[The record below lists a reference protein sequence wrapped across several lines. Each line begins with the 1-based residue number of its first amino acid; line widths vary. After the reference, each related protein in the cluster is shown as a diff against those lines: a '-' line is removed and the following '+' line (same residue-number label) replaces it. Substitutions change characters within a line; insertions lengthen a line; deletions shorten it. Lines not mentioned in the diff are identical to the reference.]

1 MAVGVGGSTMET
13 ELARLES
20 RRAAAQPIGDDE
32 RAARVRKAQAIMRD
46 EGIAALYLDAA
57 SSLTYFTGARFYQSE
72 RTIGAVIPV
81 EGAVE
86 FICPAFEEEK
96 LREGL
101 SGNPMVHCWE
111 EHESPFALLDR
122 MLLDLAGAGARVA
135 LDEQA
140 PFFLFDG
147 LRAQSGGF
155 DLVNGRVVTAG
166 CRMIKS
172 EAEIAL
178 MQQAKDMTLEVQKA
192 AARTLK
198 PGIKTTEV
206 AEFIDKAHRRL
217 GADNGSTFCIV
228 LFGEATAY
236 PHGVSY
242 IQELKDGDMV
252 LIDTGCSLH
261 GYQSDITRTYVYG
274 DASPR
279 QREIWTL
286 EKAAQAAAFEAAR
299 IGAPC
304 EAVDAAA
311 RAVIE
316 AAGLGPGYKVPGL
329 PHRTG
334 HGIGMDIH
342 EWAYLVKGEE
352 TPLRPGMCFSN
363 EPMICLYGE
372 FGVRLEDHFYMG
384 PDGPIWFTQPSHSI
398 DDPFGLEA

>member
-1 MAVGVGGSTMET
+1 MTLGVGGSTMEA
-13 ELARLES
+13 ELARLNS
-20 RRAAAQPIGDDE
+20 CRARAVLIGDQE
-32 RAARVRKAQAIMRD
+32 RAERVGRAQTLMRENGIDAI
-46 EGIAALYLDAA
+46 YLDAT

-72 RTIGAVIPV
+72 RIIGAVLTAA
-81 EGAVE
+81 GDLA

-101 SGNPMVHCWE
+101 SGTPKIHCWE
-111 EHESPFALLDR
+111 EHESPFALLTE
-122 MLLDLAGAGARVA
+122 MLISLVGPGATVG

-147 LRAQSGGF
+147 LRAQNGGF
-155 DLVNGRVVTAG
+155 DLVNAKTVTAG
-166 CRMIKS
+166 CRMCKTAP
-172 EAEIAL
+172 ELAL

-192 AARTLK
+192 TARILR

-206 AEFIDKAHRRL
+206 VEFIDKAHRKM

-242 IQELKDGDMV
+242 AQELQEGDMV

-261 GYQSDITRTYVYG
+261 GYQSDITRSYVFG
-274 DASPR
+274 APNDR
-279 QREIWTL
+279 QRQIWDL
-286 EKAAQAAAFEAAR
+286 EKAAQAAAFEAAQL
-299 IGAPC
+299 GALC
-304 EAVDAAA
+304 EDVDRAA
-311 RAVIE
+311 RGVIE
-316 AAGLGPGYKVPGL
+316 AAGFGPGYKVPGL

-334 HGIGMDIH
+334 HGVGMDIH
-342 EWAYLVKGEE
+342 EWAYLVQGDK
-352 TPLRPGMCFSN
+352 TPLKPGMCFSN

-384 PDGPIWFTQPSHSI
+384 SDGPVWFTQPSHSI
-398 DDPFGLEA
+398 DDPFGLGA